1 MSGNQNVDGKLGE
14 CINSEQ
20 KENIHFYAAYLNMQ
34 LYACRVIQQKVTFW
48 VVMFQHKSHDQ
59 CNIFFPIWSSVFYS
73 SQILFPSQ
81 AGNAFYSLIIPF

>member
-48 VVMFQHKSHDQ
+48 VVMFQHKSHD
-59 CNIFFPIWSSVFYS
+59 FYS